1 MALVAETT
9 IEVEHNST
17 LHLPLLHPN
26 CPLSPMLFVI
36 ATRPFSVILSQL
48 TTNDDIV
55 VLHLPYG
62 GQLVMQAL
70 AYDSF
75 MFLQA

>member
-1 MALVAETT
+1 
-9 IEVEHNST
+9 
-17 LHLPLLHPN
+17 
-26 CPLSPMLFVI
+26 MLFVI